1 MQRARSGGRALP
13 ERGELVEMP
22 RRDVLW
28 LRDFLFYRIPVA
40 ASYLLRETSLIC
52 AKQKPP
58 LTTAQWRII
67 SILANH
73 PSLLATE
80 ISRISMLDEV
90 AVSRALA
97 LLARRGLVQK
107 KKNRQDKR
115 AREVSLTPAGWRY
128 YGAIM
133 PRMREQNE
141 IVRGLFNQ
149 AQLHALYQA
158 LDRIDDLFKELGAQR
173 RLYGRNL
180 NLKDLVDR
188 KLRLIAS
195 GSENRRPAKKV
206 TRRMQ
211 GER

>member
-1 MQRARSGGRALP
+1 MQRARSGSHAQPGRKEVA
-13 ERGELVEMP
+13 RMP
-22 RRDVLW
+22 HQDVLW
-28 LRDFLFYRIPVA
+28 LRDFLFYRIPVV
-40 ASYLLRETSLIC
+40 ASHLLRETSLVC
-52 AKQKPP
+52 ARQKPS

-67 SILANH
+67 SILANY

-107 KKNRQDKR
+107 KKNRLDKR
-115 AREVSLTPAGWRY
+115 AREVSLTSAGWRY

-149 AQLHALYQA
+149 AQLNALYQA

-173 RLYGRNL
+173 RLYGRDL

-188 KLRLIAS
+188 KLRVIAS
-195 GSENRRPAKKV
+195 GSGNRRRRKK
-206 TRRMQ
+206 
-211 GER
+211 